1 MKLFLLFVNLFMLTA
16 CSTIIKQD
24 YYYNEIV
31 LRNNLP
37 RAVTDVKIKVE
48 KTQAV
53 FSCGYILSGTA
64 CSTKFPKRK
73 YLGNEIHVT
82 WTYNN
87 YKQTPEKF
95 VLKVPKGMDTIN
107 PLRGIL
113 EVTRTGIIN
122 TYFESGTY

>member
-1 MKLFLLFVNLFMLTA
+1 MLTA
-16 CSTIIKQD
+16 CSAIIKQD

-48 KTQAV
+48 KTQAI
-53 FSCGYILSGTA
+53 FICGYILPGTA

-73 YLGNEIHVT
+73 YLGNQVRVT

-87 YKQTPEKF
+87 NKQISEKF
-95 VLKVPKGMDTIN
+95 VLKIPKGMDTIN

-113 EVTRTGIIN
+113 EVTRNGIIN
-122 TYFESGTY
+122 TYFEPGTF